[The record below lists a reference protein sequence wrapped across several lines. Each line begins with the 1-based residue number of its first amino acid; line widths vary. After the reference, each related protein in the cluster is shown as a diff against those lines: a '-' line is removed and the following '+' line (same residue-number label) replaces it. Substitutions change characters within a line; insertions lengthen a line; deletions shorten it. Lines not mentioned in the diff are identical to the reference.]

1 MGKNKEE
8 VLVLCQLSGKMVN
21 ENNATDGFSIR
32 EELVEIIKQ
41 RKPEFDIEGWVSNEE
56 LNKIKTERIKKLL
69 QEDAGY
75 LTEIEKKVAE
85 AADKHDFMSK
95 DFTED
100 EEDEKLTFGQRM
112 ADKVAEF
119 GGSWKFIIFFGAFFT
134 LWILLNIIV
143 YENKGF
149 DPYPFILLNLILSCI
164 AALQAPVIMM
174 SQNRM
179 EEKDRAR
186 AINDFKVGLKTEI
199 EIRMLD
205 EKINHLV
212 NKQIFH
218 IHETMELQN
227 EMLENIIKNT
237 KKRKYRKKRIVE

>member
-85 AADKHDFMSK
+85 AADKHDFM
-95 DFTED
+95 
-100 EEDEKLTFGQRM
+100 
-112 ADKVAEF
+112 
-119 GGSWKFIIFFGAFFT
+119 
-134 LWILLNIIV
+134 
-143 YENKGF
+143 
-149 DPYPFILLNLILSCI
+149 
-164 AALQAPVIMM
+164 
-174 SQNRM
+174 
-179 EEKDRAR
+179 
-186 AINDFKVGLKTEI
+186 
-199 EIRMLD
+199 
-205 EKINHLV
+205 
-212 NKQIFH
+212 
-218 IHETMELQN
+218 
-227 EMLENIIKNT
+227 
-237 KKRKYRKKRIVE
+237 